1 MLTGGFADP
10 VHDAQAAFR
19 ALLEA
24 TARPGT
30 IVSLPECNAPPPLPP
45 AAAAIALTLCDG
57 GTRLWLDSRLAIAS
71 VCQWLRF
78 HAASPLV
85 AEPAEACFAFACPD
99 TAPFDALA
107 PGTDEAPERSATLVL
122 LVEGF
127 RSGRALR
134 LAGPGIESE
143 TVLSVDGVPNA
154 FLGWRARNLAL
165 YPRGVDVLLVG
176 ATEAVALPRTTEV
189 REG

>member
-1 MLTGGFADP
+1 MTSGFADP
-10 VHDAQAAFR
+10 IHDAQAAFR

-24 TARPGT
+24 MARPGT
-30 IVSLPECNAPPPLPP
+30 IVSLPPCDPPPPLPQ
-45 AAAAIALTLCDG
+45 AAAAILLTLCDRD
-57 GTRLWLDSRLAIAS
+57 TPLWLDGPFATRA
-71 VCQWLRF
+71 VGEWLRF
-78 HAASPLV
+78 HTASPLV
-85 AEPAEACFAFACPD
+85 SNPADASFAFACAD
-99 TAPFDALA
+99 SAPFDALA

-127 RSGRALR
+127 RSGRPLR

-165 YPRGVDVLLVG
+165 YPRGVDVLLITR
-176 ATEAVALPRTTEV
+176 TEAIALPRTTVVQEV
-189 REG
+189 